1 MGTRRTALTTGG
13 HRTAFLS
20 LVNPPWRYALRRT
33 GRRGSACAATRR
45 WRGTQVDRWITD
57 RALVAQAHD
66 CRRGTSNDEPICTV
80 ARLRAR
86 ASARDSPTDAWP
98 MRYEVVE
105 TGKLLRRCAKRLN
118 VRGERNRMADF
129 YSGQQR

>member
-1 MGTRRTALTTGG
+1 MRSGG
-13 HRTAFLS
+13 RDGAA
-20 LVNPPWRYALRRT
+20 PPAPLRRDGG
-33 GRRGSACAATRR
+33 GRRGIAGSLTRR
-45 WRGTQVDRWITD
+45 
-57 RALVAQAHD
+57 LVAQAHD
-66 CRRGTSNDEPICTV
+66 CRRGTSNDEPIRTV

-105 TGKLLRRCAKRLN
+105 TEKLLRRCAKRLN

-129 YSGQQR
+129 YSGQQG